1 MALLGKK
8 SYLGDIGNNVT
19 GSSSLVSRNSRLD
32 PDNPNPTKYYQTVGT
47 ARRKPGTSILG
58 AGSFGNDA
66 QGTVTGGPTSIDP
79 DLYTGY
85 MMSESDE
92 NVLTEDNNKLIVE

>member
-32 PDNPNPTKYYQTVGT
+32 LDNPNPTKYYQTVGT
-47 ARRKPGTSILG
+47 ARRKPGSSNIFNT
-58 AGSFGNDA
+58 SFGNDA
-66 QGTVTGGPTSIDP
+66 QGTTAGWIDL
-79 DLYTGY
+79 DQDVYTGY
-85 MMSESDE
+85 IMSELNE
-92 NVLTEDNNKLIVE
+92 NIITEDNNNLITE